1 MRYDEV
7 QAEVNRQL
15 LGGGAGGGASGGG
28 ASGGGVDVDALAW
41 AVIRGDYG
49 NGDERRQRLDAD
61 YDAVQRRVNELL
73 S

>member
-15 LGGGAGGGASGGG
+15 LGGGEGGG

-49 NGDERRQRLDAD
+49 NGDERRQRLGAD